1 MGEHN
6 VNTSINQKG
15 RAQFIQHILKDIKA
29 LELMLAQGQIESGI
43 QRIGA
48 EQEFCLIDEFSRPS
62 RKALDVLE
70 TANDEHFTTELATY
84 NLEINLDPF
93 ELNSIAFQKL
103 HQQLEALLSKA
114 KEAATEN
121 DNRVLLCGIL
131 PTITKTELDLEYMTP
146 NPRYYALNDRLKGL
160 RGSDFHMNISGV
172 DELGIKHDSV
182 LFEACNTSFQ
192 MHLQIDPDDF
202 IASYNWSQ
210 AIAGAVLGVCTN
222 SPYLLGRELW
232 NESRIALFQQS
243 IDTRS
248 TSFALKDQQ
257 ARVSFGNEWET
268 GTIADIYK
276 KEIARFKIIL
286 TQKIEED
293 SLETLASG
301 KAPKLKAL
309 NLHNGTIY
317 RWNRACYGVGGGKA
331 HLRIENRYIPS
342 GPTVKD
348 EIANMAFWVGLMVGR
363 PKEFDDM
370 PAVMD
375 FKAAKANFIK
385 AARYGKDCLL
395 NWKGEKI
402 SLTTLVKKVLMPIA
416 QNGLEKIGL
425 STSEID
431 EYLGT
436 IMERCNNRNGAEW
449 QIDNFRSLRKTL
461 KKEQAAILMCEAMYA
476 AQEKG
481 NIVSQWSDIEL
492 DEMAAVEVTKRIS
505 HLMSSDLHTI
515 RSNDLLS
522 LAESIMQ
529 WKNIHHL
536 PVEDM
541 EGKLCG
547 VISSKAIENYSGN
560 EDKNSLVV
568 SDVMNKNVL
577 SIQYT
582 ATIFEAV
589 SLMKRVNIGCL
600 PVMDDEQIIGI
611 ITASDLIAFEASQ
624 AKLDSRSDQ

>member
-93 ELNSIAFQKL
+93 ELNSTAFQKL

-232 NESRIALFQQS
+232 NECRIALFQQS

-268 GTIADIYK
+268 GTIVDIYK

-342 GPTVKD
+342 GPTVRD

-370 PAVMD
+370 SAVMD

-402 SLTTLVKKVLMPIA
+402 SLTTLVNKVLMPIA

-436 IMERCNNRNGAEW
+436 IVERCNKRNGTEW

-522 LAESIMQ
+522 LAENIMQ

-536 PVEDM
+536 PVEDI

-560 EDKNSLVV
+560 EDKNNLMV

-624 AKLDSRSDQ
+624 AKLDSSTDQ